1 MALESPTLGAFVQEP
16 LQGKTSLAEVI
27 WFYGGVGSVMRAY
40 LIEGLVFSLYF
51 TVATYQCAMNCRSRF
66 LGRWVRASVVAAV
79 SRDCLSHSG
88 GNTHA

>member
-16 LQGKTSLAEVI
+16 LQGKTSLAE
-27 WFYGGVGSVMRAY
+27 VMRAY